1 MEASR
6 IGGKSVFDYFT
17 LPRPLGMMHYANR
30 YPKVNARHTRGRNT
44 DNDSDT
50 TRNQESVKKTY
61 PVLYLTERSNPRG
74 SSSADSKL
82 GAVSPQPLRLRR

>member
-61 PVLYLTERSNPRG
+61 PVLYLTE
-74 SSSADSKL
+74 SKIEEKN
-82 GAVSPQPLRLRR
+82 RLFGTIVQESWSTIENN